1 MCSNFWLV
9 LYEVMSPTVRWVWSE
24 TAVVFVAWSYLF
36 DPVGHLFLCLLE
48 GSLSC
53 LVLLY
58 EFIPRFPQL
67 CQQLVHPALQ
77 LRKQE
82 VCDLS
87 NVFDDMRAWG
97 HTWTN
102 LLRRMVPETRL
113 LRDRNDNQKVGVSQ
127 ARSCYS
133 VLSSSRRKKDG
144 CISRKISVTEISFYI

>member
-1 MCSNFWLV
+1 M
-9 LYEVMSPTVRWVWSE
+9 
-24 TAVVFVAWSYLF
+24 FVACSYLF

-58 EFIPRFPQL
+58 QFIPRFPQL
-67 CQQLVHPALQ
+67 CQQLLHPALQ

-82 VCDLS
+82 VFDLS
-87 NVFDDMRAWG
+87 NVFDDTRAWG
-97 HTWTN
+97 HTCTN

-113 LRDRNDNQKVGVSQ
+113 LRDKNDNQMVGVSQ

-133 VLSSSRRKKDG
+133 GLSSLRRKKDG
-144 CISRKISVTEISFYI
+144 CMSRKISATEISFYVSKCWAVDVEAIE